1 MEVGD
6 PWQLLTI
13 SNNKLTHRQPH
24 HAGRRWGAPAMLTY
38 NLIYWGHLWV
48 HDFGCLLILPKS
60 HSISLQ
66 SWLKFHPLET
76 SCSKN
81 AICVCVCVCVCARA
95 LTCTHVCVCT
105 CAHMCMYASVVSNS
119 L

>member
-76 SCSKN
+76 QGHLQHLKEKDSE
-81 AICVCVCVCVCARA
+81 
-95 LTCTHVCVCT
+95 LTFRNVPRD
-105 CAHMCMYASVVSNS
+105 AS
-119 L
+119 